1 MGSPQGRLGR
11 LSPMTSPSPAP
22 SGGDWP
28 AAVAARI
35 DSLVGTVRD
44 KTTVPATTAAR
55 VVVYGL
61 VLGVLG
67 AGLGILVVIALV
79 RLLDVYLPFHPL
91 GRRVWVVDGAA
102 SAIFLVVGVFTWRRR
117 RARRA

>member
-1 MGSPQGRLGR
+1 
-11 LSPMTSPSPAP
+11 MTSPSSAP
-22 SGGDWP
+22 PGGDWP
-28 AAVAARI
+28 ADVAARI
-35 DSLVGTVRD
+35 DSIVGTVRD

-61 VLGVLG
+61 VVGVLG
-67 AGLGILVVIALV
+67 AGAAILVVISLI

-102 SAIFLVVGVFTWRRR
+102 AAIFLGAGLFAWRRR
-117 RARRA
+117 RAKRA